1 MIDYTQHIYEH
12 QQHLSTRRYKNKKM
26 NIPITNPQ
34 INLDLNDKSNIDES
48 IK

>member
-1 MIDYTQHIYEH
+1 MEDTH
-12 QQHLSTRRYKNKKM
+12 M

-34 INLDLNDKSNIDES
+34 INLDLNDKSTIDES